1 MPVLVLLVYSNS
13 FSAGLALDNKGLILE
28 DTRIRAV
35 TTDNIDRILQHTY
48 WWPVGESGLYR
59 PVTTLSYLFNYAVLG
74 NANHAAGYHWINLLL
89 HAGNAMLV
97 WALARRFGAGQL
109 QSVLMAGLWAVH
121 PALTESVTN
130 IVGRADLLAGMALL
144 GGLWLHL
151 RGRES
156 GGAVWVAGLLCAT
169 AVGVFSKESAV
180 AIIGVIWLYEWGLS
194 GRPDAG
200 ERHKAM
206 VRSTLAVGV
215 PIAAMLWQRWAVL
228 ARSGPTE
235 FPFTDNPIVGAGWL
249 GGRLTALHV
258 MARYAGLLV
267 WPARLSCD
275 YSYAQ
280 IPLSD
285 SRDWVAWAVAAAM
298 GATVGVFFWFRGR
311 PGTCPTVAA
320 LLVFLPT
327 SNLIFPIGT
336 IMAERFLYLPS
347 IAFAAGVVW
356 VLFKV
361 AGRAAP
367 VVLGILI
374 CACGMRT
381 FARNFDWHDDL
392 TLSAATIETSPMS
405 FKAHKMRANALVE
418 SDPSHGNI
426 DDVIRE
432 AEKSLAILDGL
443 PAEKNNADMYRR
455 AGGYYVLKGGADSY
469 RRALGLFERCAGMA
483 KGNGN
488 QADVEAQ
495 IARLYLRMNQPQLAL
510 DAAMKARGIDPEN
523 VDAHRVVAGILL
535 SAGREEEGANALVAG
550 VLMTRDN
557 GLRQDLVEL
566 LRGGLD
572 KRGCATTP
580 AGGLNPGCE
589 TVHRH
594 LCAGSAEAVRLRM
607 ASGRADL
614 AEEVRRTAE
623 QEFGCR

>member
-1 MPVLVLLVYSNS
+1 MACGALLVLILLAYSDS
-13 FSAGLALDNKGLILE
+13 FSAGFALDNKGLILE

-48 WWPVGESGLYR
+48 WWPVGESALYR
-59 PVTTLSYLFNYAVLG
+59 PFTTLGYLFNYAVLG
-74 NANHAAGYHWINLLL
+74 NTNHPAGYHWINLLL
-89 HAGNAMLV
+89 HAGNAMLM
-97 WALARRFGAGQL
+97 WALARRLGAGEL
-109 QSVLMAGLWAVH
+109 QSALMAGLWAVH
-121 PALTESVTN
+121 PVLTESVTN

-151 RGRES
+151 RGRED
-156 GGAVWVAGLLCAT
+156 GGALWAVGLMGVT
-169 AVGVFSKESAV
+169 AIGVFSKESAV
-180 AIIGVIWLYEWGLS
+180 AIIGVIWLYEWALS
-194 GRPDAG
+194 GR
-200 ERHKAM
+200 RKAM

-215 PIAAMLWQRWAVL
+215 PIAVMLWQRWAVL

-249 GGRLTALHV
+249 EGRLTALHV

-280 IPLSD
+280 IPLSGA
-285 SRDWVAWAVAAAM
+285 RDWVAWAVVAVM
-298 GATVGVFFWFRGR
+298 GATVGVLFWHRGR
-311 PGTCPTVAA
+311 PGICLTAAA

-356 VLFKV
+356 VMFAV
-361 AGRAAP
+361 ARRAAP

-374 CACGMRT
+374 CACGVRT
-381 FARNFDWHDDL
+381 FTRNIDWHDDL
-392 TLSAATIETSPMS
+392 TLSAATVRDVPQS

-418 SDPSHGNI
+418 SDASHGNI
-426 DDVIRE
+426 DEVIRE
-432 AEKSLAILDGL
+432 AEKSIAILDGL
-443 PAEKNNADMYRR
+443 PVEKNNADMYRR

-469 RRALGLFERCAGMA
+469 RRALELFERCASMA
-483 KGNGN
+483 RGNGN
-488 QADVEAQ
+488 QADVQSQ
-495 IARLYLRMNQPQLAL
+495 IARVYLRMNQPQLAL
-510 DAAMKARGIDPEN
+510 DAALKARGLDPEN
-523 VDAHRVVAGILL
+523 VEAHRVVAGILL
-535 SAGREEEGANALVAG
+535 GAGREEEGADALVTG

-572 KRGCATTP
+572 KKGCATTP

-594 LCAGSAEAVRLRM
+594 LCAGSAEAVRLGM

-614 AEEVRRTAE
+614 AEEVRRSAE
-623 QEFGCR
+623 RDFGCW